1 MANCLMCNRPQR
13 QGISL
18 WDMVNFQPFSPII
31 VCDRCQS
38 AFTAIEKNKAC
49 PGCSRLQKDD
59 QFCEDCQKWR
69 LSYPEEFIQHQSC
82 YLYNEALKD
91 WLHNYKI
98 KGDSR
103 LALVF
108 KAKLTEI
115 YQDYSDYVVVPLPI
129 SEKSYIARGFNQSE
143 LLLEA
148 AKIPYQSLLT
158 NHYEGDKQS
167 QKNRQQR
174 LQSEQPFSCTPSVEG
189 IRKVLL
195 FDDIYTTGRT
205 LLHAKAILYQAGV
218 EKIESLTIAR

>member
-82 YLYNEALKD
+82 YIYNEALKD

-115 YQDYSDYVVVPLPI
+115 YQDYSDYPLKMDFQDFCCYLILTFCAFDQFENALSLPCLI
-129 SEKSYIARGFNQSE
+129 IA
-143 LLLEA
+143 
-148 AKIPYQSLLT
+148 LT
-158 NHYEGDKQS
+158 
-167 QKNRQQR
+167 
-174 LQSEQPFSCTPSVEG
+174 CT
-189 IRKVLL
+189 
-195 FDDIYTTGRT
+195 
-205 LLHAKAILYQAGV
+205 
-218 EKIESLTIAR
+218 